1 MNKVKPLF
9 KRFEMH
15 GNLPT
20 ALQHGTVVSASK
32 IHKQTK
38 RGRIETHAN
47 ENPRERWREHNT
59 SKYPEN
65 DEQI

>member
-1 MNKVKPLF
+1 VNKVKPWF

-20 ALQHGTVVSASK
+20 VLQHGIVVSASE

-38 RGRIETHAN
+38 GGRIETHAN
-47 ENPRERWREHNT
+47 ENPQERWRERNDR
-59 SKYPEN
+59 KYPEN